1 MSRPARSQT
10 PARSVSATPLNRID
24 DLARPR
30 LPLALRVLNLG
41 GRPLARAIRLD
52 EAGLLAA
59 ACRRSGLSDFGDPM
73 FREPLRVLLAAL
85 EREAGLAPIG
95 RFIARSLI
103 VQLLVTRLRVEARV
117 REHPEILAEE
127 VRAPIVI
134 LGLPRTGTTHLH
146 NLLSHDPALRS
157 LPYWESLEP
166 IPDAPDPR
174 RPPEPDPRIARCAQA
189 LRLVHWAMPLF
200 PLMHEMEPEA
210 RHEEIQL
217 LAVAFSTM
225 LFEASYFVPSY
236 RDWYRATDQTS
247 AYFELRRML
256 QALQWLR
263 GPRRWLL
270 KSPQHLEQLG
280 PLLRVFPDVRIVQTH
295 RDPVRVT
302 ASMCTMAAYG
312 LRMARTRVDVRAVG
326 RYWADRIE
334 VMLRASV
341 EGRPLVPASQ
351 VMDVRFHEFMADD
364 LATVE
369 AIYAFLGEPLT
380 PPARAGMC
388 AYREAHARGRLGA
401 IDYRLEDFGLDAGE
415 RRRALRFYQERFGIR
430 DE

>member
-1 MSRPARSQT
+1 M
-10 PARSVSATPLNRID
+10 RID

-30 LPLALRVLNLG
+30 LPLPLRALNFA
-41 GRPLARAIRLD
+41 GRPFARGVRLD

-59 ACRRSGLSDFGDPM
+59 ARRRTGLSDFGDPA

-85 EREAGLAPIG
+85 EQEAGLSPLG
-95 RFIARSLI
+95 RFVARSLV
-103 VQLLVTRLRVEARV
+103 VQLLATRLRTESLLRA
-117 REHPEILAEE
+117 HPEILAEQ

-146 NLLSHDPALRS
+146 NLLSQDPGLRS

-174 RPPEPDPRIARCAQA
+174 RPPSPDPRVRRCAQG
-189 LRLVHWAMPLF
+189 LSLVHWAMPLF

-225 LFEASYFVPSY
+225 LFEASYLVPSY
-236 RDWYRATDQTS
+236 RDWYRATDQTA
-247 AYFELRRML
+247 AYLYLRRML
-256 QALQWLR
+256 QVLQWLR

-280 PLLRVFPDVRIVQTH
+280 PLLRVFPDARIVQTH

-312 LRMARTRVDVRAVG
+312 LRMSRARIDLRQVG

-334 VMLRASV
+334 QMLRASV
-341 EGRPLVPASQ
+341 ESRPFVPNGQ
-351 VMDVRFHEFMADD
+351 VCDVRFHEFMADD
-364 LATVE
+364 LGTVE
-369 AIYAFLGEPLT
+369 RLRSFFGEPLAE
-380 PPARAGMC
+380 PARAAMR
-388 AYREAHARGRLGA
+388 AYLGGHARGRLGA
-401 IDYRLEDFGLDAGE
+401 IDYRLEDFGLDAAE
-415 RRRALRFYQERFGIR
+415 RRRSLRFYQERFGVP

>member
-1 MSRPARSQT
+1 M
-10 PARSVSATPLNRID
+10 RID
-24 DLARPR
+24 DLGRPR
-30 LPLALRVLNLG
+30 LPFPLRALNLL
-41 GRPLARAIRLD
+41 GRPFAGGLRLGED
-52 EAGLLAA
+52 ALLAA
-59 ACRRSGLSDFGDPM
+59 ARRRTGLSEFGDPG
-73 FREPLRVLLAAL
+73 FREPLRVLLSALEWEAAL
-85 EREAGLAPIG
+85 SPVG
-95 RFIARSLI
+95 RFVARSL
-103 VQLLVTRLRVEARV
+103 VLQLLATRLRAEALLRA
-117 REHPEILAEE
+117 HPEILEEE

-146 NLLSHDPALRS
+146 NLMSQDPALRS

-174 RPPEPDPRIARCAQA
+174 RPPQPDPRVRRCAQG
-189 LRLVHWAMPLF
+189 LSLVHWAMPLF

-225 LFEASYFVPSY
+225 LFEASYSVPSY
-236 RDWYRATDQTS
+236 RDWFRATDQTP
-247 AYFELRRML
+247 AYRYLRRML

-280 PLLRVFPDVRIVQTH
+280 PLLRVFPDARIVQTH

-312 LRMARTRVDVRAVG
+312 LRMSRARIDVEAIG

-334 VMLRASV
+334 QMLRASV
-341 EGRPLVPASQ
+341 EGRPLVPARQ
-351 VMDVRFHEFMADD
+351 VADVPFHEFMKDD
-364 LATVE
+364 LAMVE
-369 AIYAFLGEPLT
+369 RVYASFGETLA
-380 PPARAGMC
+380 PAARTAMRSHL
-388 AYREAHARGRLGA
+388 AVHARGRLGA
-401 IDYRLEDFGLDAGE
+401 IDYRLEDFGLDAAE
-415 RRRALRFYQERFGIR
+415 RRRALRFYQERFGVP
-430 DE
+430 DEA

>member
-1 MSRPARSQT
+1 MRPIRAG
-10 PARSVSATPLNRID
+10 
-24 DLARPR
+24 RPR
-30 LPLALRVLNLG
+30 PT
-41 GRPLARAIRLD
+41 RAS
-52 EAGLLAA
+52 E
-59 ACRRSGLSDFGDPM
+59 
-73 FREPLRVLLAAL
+73 
-85 EREAGLAPIG
+85 
-95 RFIARSLI
+95 
-103 VQLLVTRLRVEARV
+103 
-117 REHPEILAEE
+117 
-127 VRAPIVI
+127 
-134 LGLPRTGTTHLH
+134 
-146 NLLSHDPALRS
+146 
-157 LPYWESLEP
+157 
-166 IPDAPDPR
+166 
-174 RPPEPDPRIARCAQA
+174 RCARA

-200 PLMHEMEPEA
+200 PLMHEMEPDA

-225 LFEASYFVPSY
+225 LFEASYCVPSY
-236 RDWYRATDQTS
+236 RDWYRATDQTA

-312 LRMARTRVDVRAVG
+312 LRMSRTRVDVRAVG

-341 EGRPLVPASQ
+341 EGRPLVPANQ
-351 VMDVRFHEFMADD
+351 VMDVHFHEFMADD
-364 LATVE
+364 LAMVD
-369 AIYAFLGEPLT
+369 AIYGFLGEPLT
-380 PPARAGMC
+380 PLARAGMC

-401 IDYRLEDFGLDAGE
+401 IDYRLEDFGLDVDE
-415 RRRALRFYQERFGIR
+415 CRRALRFYQERFGVP

>member
-1 MSRPARSQT
+1 MSAAP
-10 PARSVSATPLNRID
+10 PVHID

-30 LPLALRVLNLG
+30 LPLALRALNAAGL
-41 GRPLARAIRLD
+41 PFARAIRLD
-52 EAGLLAA
+52 EQGLLAS

-73 FREPLRVLLAAL
+73 FREPLRALIKAL
-85 EREAGLAPIG
+85 EREADLAPIG
-95 RFIARSLI
+95 RFIARSLL
-103 VQLLVTRLRVEARV
+103 VQLLVTRLRVEALV

-146 NLLSHDPALRS
+146 NLLSQDPSLRS

-174 RPPEPDPRIARCAQA
+174 RPPEPDPRIGRCAQG

-236 RDWYRATDQTS
+236 RDWYRATDQTA
-247 AYFELRRML
+247 AYLELRRML

-312 LRMARTRVDVRAVG
+312 LRMARTRIDTRAVG

-341 EGRPLVPASQ
+341 EDRPLVPASQ

-380 PPARAGMC
+380 PPAHAGMR

-401 IDYRLEDFGLDAGE
+401 IDYRLEDFDLDAGE
-415 RRRALRFYQERFGIR
+415 RRRALAFYQERFGIP

>member
-1 MSRPARSQT
+1 
-10 PARSVSATPLNRID
+10 VRID

-30 LPLALRVLNLG
+30 LPLVLRALNAA
-41 GRPLARAIRLD
+41 GRPFARGVSLD
-52 EAGLLAA
+52 EEGLLAA
-59 ACRRSGLSDFGDPM
+59 ARRRSGLGDFGDPA
-73 FREPLRVLLAAL
+73 FREPLRVLIAAL
-85 EREAGLAPIG
+85 EREAGLSPLG
-95 RFIARSLI
+95 RFVARNLL
-103 VQLLVTRLRVEARV
+103 VQLLVTRLRAEALLRA
-117 REHPEILAEE
+117 HPEILEEE

-146 NLLSHDPALRS
+146 NLMSQDPALRS

-174 RPPEPDPRIARCAQA
+174 HLPQPDPRLRRCERG
-189 LRLVHWAMPLF
+189 LSLIHWAMPLF

-236 RDWYRATDQTS
+236 RDWYRATDQTA
-247 AYFELRRML
+247 AYGYLRRLL

-280 PLLRVFPDVRIVQTH
+280 PLLRVFPDARIVQTH

-312 LRMARTRVDVRAVG
+312 LRMSCARIDLPRVG

-334 VMLRASV
+334 QMLRASI
-341 EGRPLVPASQ
+341 ESRPLVPAGQ
-351 VMDVRFHEFMADD
+351 VCDVRFHEFMADD

-369 AIYAFLGEPLT
+369 RVYASFGEPLAE
-380 PPARAGMC
+380 PARAAMRGYL
-388 AYREAHARGRLGA
+388 AGHARGRLGA
-401 IDYRLEDFGLDAGE
+401 IEYRLEEFGLDAAE
-415 RRRALRFYQERFGIR
+415 RRRVLRFYQQRFGVP